1 VEDLSSQV
9 QTSLKKQ
16 TELEAKVELLMSQKC
31 SRSIAV
37 KTDLNCGYG
46 YVCHILMVYLLP
58 LCLMWVGIY
67 LYFISNQ
74 VLIKFD
80 QLKC

>member
-1 VEDLSSQV
+1 
-9 QTSLKKQ
+9 
-16 TELEAKVELLMSQKC
+16 M
-31 SRSIAV
+31 
-37 KTDLNCGYG
+37 DLNCGYG
-46 YVCHILMVYLLP
+46 YACHILVVYLSI

-80 QLKC
+80 QLKFLNAVNL